1 MLTAVALKKIIH
13 NVIVVECSTEM
24 PLSVAPRRAL
34 DQAQVQ
40 RISELITS
48 QEQDDVQG
56 EVVHCNTEEVSY

>member
-1 MLTAVALKKIIH
+1 
-13 NVIVVECSTEM
+13 M

-48 QEQDDVQG
+48 QEQDDVQV
-56 EVVHCNTEEVSY
+56 EVVHCNTEAVSS

>member
-1 MLTAVALKKIIH
+1 
-13 NVIVVECSTEM
+13 M

-48 QEQDDVQG
+48 QEEDDRPG
-56 EVVHCNTEEVSY
+56 EVAQCNTEEVSED

>member
-1 MLTAVALKKIIH
+1 
-13 NVIVVECSTEM
+13 M

-48 QEQDDVQG
+48 QEQDEAPT
-56 EVVHCNTEEVSY
+56 EVAQCNIDEVTPSSEDDSLIIIFPTTTRHPR